1 MPELEIGLV
10 DGGELNFD
18 QAFLQFNVKKKI
30 YAKSS
35 QFDFKC
41 WMLDTVSLSRMY
53 CHNNAKFTIAFLS
66 EKDTFFKDI
75 KSAVW
80 GILL

>member
-41 WMLDTVSLSRMY
+41 
-53 CHNNAKFTIAFLS
+53 
-66 EKDTFFKDI
+66 
-75 KSAVW
+75 
-80 GILL
+80 